1 MSTNIAWIICSPLI
15 FMQEFELT
23 PIQYGLTQILTCL
36 GFILG
41 SITINQLITVYSKEK
56 LLSTGK
62 WMLSLTMI
70 STSILVFLPKTLYL
84 LIGISFLI
92 TYFFGFTSPVISRI
106 VMSSYRL
113 KKRSCH
119 FNYKQLL
126 KYWCSWRYFM
136 LFVYLP
142 WKLPCANQ
150 I

>member
-1 MSTNIAWIICSPLI
+1 M
-15 FMQEFELT
+15 
-23 PIQYGLTQILTCL
+23 
-36 GFILG
+36 G

-113 KKRSCH
+113 KKDHAISIINSFLNIGAVGGILCSLFIYH
-119 FNYKQLL
+119 GNYLALIKFEIVVGIFLMVL
-126 KYWCSWRYFM
+126 SIVEKTLISEIT
-136 LFVYLP
+136 
-142 WKLPCANQ
+142 KL
-150 I
+150 IK